1 MVRYIYHNGSVM
13 VPLAEIL
20 LDIEGVRAF
29 VRVVD
34 LSSFTRAADSLAT
47 SQAAISLRV
56 KRLEDRLG
64 LRLLDRTPRH
74 VAPTLRGAKFLP
86 SARLLLEAHARA
98 VADLGDAPPPRL
110 SLGISDHVAGPDLPG
125 RLARLGLD
133 GMGVVP
139 EVTILPSRDLRPAF
153 AAGRF
158 DAVLVRAG
166 VDGAEEPE
174 GGTVLAAERLC
185 WFAAPSF
192 AWMQETGRP
201 LPLATLAGA
210 CNVRMSAEAALDAAG
225 LPWREVFVGGG
236 VAAVGAAVAAGLAV
250 AALAPSTAP
259 AGVVECGGRL
269 GLPEL
274 PLTRTVLHARPL
286 KGPAADALRALAA
299 AYRGP
304 GGR

>member
-1 MVRYIYHNGSVM
+1 MLPR
-13 VPLAEIL
+13 AETL

-34 LSSFTRAADSLAT
+34 LASFTRAADSLAT

-64 LRLLDRTPRH
+64 LRLVDRTPRH
-74 VAPTLRGAKFLP
+74 VAPTPRGAKFLP
-86 SARLLLEAHARA
+86 SARRLLEAHARA
-98 VADLGDAPPPRL
+98 VADLADVPPPRL

-139 EVTILPSRDLRPAF
+139 EVTILPSRDLGSVF

-158 DAVLVRAG
+158 DAVLVRAETG
-166 VDGAEEPE
+166 DPAEPE
-174 GGTVLAAERLC
+174 GGTILAAERLC
-185 WFAAPSF
+185 WFAAPAF
-192 AWMQETGRP
+192 AWDRETGRP
-201 LPLATLAGA
+201 LLLATLAGP

-225 LPWREVFVGGG
+225 LPWREAFVGGG

-259 AGVVECGGRL
+259 AGVVESGDRL

-274 PLTRTVLHARPL
+274 PLTRIVLHARPL
-286 KGPAADALRALAA
+286 RGPAAEALRALAA
-299 AYRGP
+299 AYRGA